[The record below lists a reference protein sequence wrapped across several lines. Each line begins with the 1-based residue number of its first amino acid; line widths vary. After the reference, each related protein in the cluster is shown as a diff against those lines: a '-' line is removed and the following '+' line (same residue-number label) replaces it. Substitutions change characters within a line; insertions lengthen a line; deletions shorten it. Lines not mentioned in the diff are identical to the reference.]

1 MGYATGL
8 RARVHVDETDRTHGR
23 PTYHAI
29 VALLAE
35 RGIAGVT
42 VLRGIEGFGGHHQ
55 VHTTRI
61 LRLAESLPV
70 VVEFVD
76 EESKV
81 RAILPEVE
89 ALVGGG
95 LIALDPVEYRQV
107 GASGSTGA
115 GPGAGAVAGQAGVP
129 GSERDEVASG
139 AGTDGAGSAPDGGST
154 GR

>member
-1 MGYATGL
+1 MVYVAGL
-8 RARVHVDETDRTHGR
+8 RARIHVDETDRTHGR

-42 VLRGIEGFGGHHQ
+42 VLRGIEGFGGHHE

-76 EESKV
+76 EEAKV
-81 RAILPEVE
+81 RSVLPDVE
-89 ALVGGG
+89 ALVAGG
-95 LIALDPVEYRQV
+95 LVALDPVEFRQV
-107 GASGSTGA
+107 GSHAASGGGSAGGDTPRTGGGPA
-115 GPGAGAVAGQAGVP
+115 GP
-129 GSERDEVASG
+129 
-139 AGTDGAGSAPDGGST
+139 
-154 GR
+154 

>member
-1 MGYATGL
+1 MAYATGL

-42 VLRGIEGFGGHHQ
+42 VLRGIEGFGGHHE

-76 EESKV
+76 EEAKV
-81 RAILPEVE
+81 RSVLPDVE
-89 ALVGGG
+89 ALVAGG
-95 LIALDPVEYRQV
+95 LIALDPVEFRQV
-107 GASGSTGA
+107 GHAAAAAPAADDGTLPA
-115 GPGAGAVAGQAGVP
+115 PGG
-129 GSERDEVASG
+129 
-139 AGTDGAGSAPDGGST
+139 GSAAGDPARPDDEAAP
-154 GR
+154 R